1 MKTTPF
7 TDVHIALGAKMHEFA
22 GFNMPIEYT
31 GIIDEHMTVVNGV
44 GVFDVSH
51 MGEFWVKG
59 PNALAFIQSVTSNDA
74 SVLPIGK
81 AQYTCF
87 PNDKGGIVDDLLVYH
102 YEPEKYLL
110 VVNAGN
116 IAKDWDWC
124 VSHNTVGAELENSSD
139 RTAQLAVQG
148 PKAVEVLQRLT
159 PVDLSSIPYYSF
171 VTGEFAGCKNVIIS
185 NTGYTGAGGFE
196 LYFYP
201 DDAMTI
207 WNAIFEAGKPEGI
220 KPIGLGARD
229 TLRLEMGFC
238 LYGND
243 LDDTTSPIEAGLGWI
258 TKFAEGKNI
267 KPIGLGARDTLRL
280 EMGFCLYGNDLDDT
294 TSPIEA
300 GLGWITKF
308 AEGKN
313 FTNRAELERQK
324 KEGVSRK
331 LCAFELVDKGIPR
344 HGYEI
349 ADAEDNIIG
358 VVTSGTMS
366 PVLKKGIGM
375 GYVKPEFAKAGTE
388 ICIKVRGRNLKA
400 QVVKAPF
407 RK

>member
-7 TDVHIALGAKMHEFA
+7 TNVHMSLGAKMHEFA
-22 GFNMPIEYT
+22 GYNMPIEYS
-31 GIIDEHMTVVNGV
+31 GIIDEHLTVCNGV

-51 MGEFWVKG
+51 MGEFWAKG
-59 PNALAFIQSVTSNDA
+59 PNALEFIQRITSNDA
-74 SVLPIGK
+74 SVLPLGK

-87 PNDKGGIVDDLLVYH
+87 PNEDGGIVDDLLVYH
-102 YEPEKYLL
+102 FEPEKYLL

-116 IAKDWDWC
+116 IAKDWEWC

-139 RTAQLAVQG
+139 RTGQLAVQG
-148 PKAVEVLQRLT
+148 PKAIEILQRLT
-159 PVDLSSIPYYSF
+159 PVDLSAIPYYSF
-171 VTGEFAGCKNVIIS
+171 TTGEFAGCKNVIIS

-196 LYFYP
+196 LYFYNE
-201 DDAMTI
+201 DGMKI
-207 WNAIFEAGKPEGI
+207 WNAVFEAGKPEGI

-258 TKFAEGKNI
+258 TKFTEGK
-267 KPIGLGARDTLRL
+267 
-280 EMGFCLYGNDLDDT
+280 E
-294 TSPIEA
+294 
-300 GLGWITKF
+300 
-308 AEGKN
+308 
-313 FTNRAELERQK
+313 FTNRTNLEKQK
-324 KEGVSRK
+324 AEGVTRK
-331 LCAFELVDKGIPR
+331 LCAFELIDKGVPR

-349 ADAEDNIIG
+349 ADANDQIIG

-366 PVLKKGIGM
+366 PLMKIGIGM
-375 GYVKPEFAKAGTE
+375 GYVKPGYAKPGSE
-388 ICIKVRGRNLKA
+388 IYIKVRNRGLKA
-400 QVVKAPF
+400 KVVKTPF